1 MEQNSG
7 ATRAFTERR
16 RSLRPRPYQQ
26 AAVETALKAFEQGDK
41 SALIQAA
48 TGAGKTIMFSLMIRN
63 LLSENPGLRIAILA
77 HRRELVAQ
85 ARDKLRSVYPEAEI
99 GVACSTLERKR
110 ELESSV
116 TIGTI
121 QTLAN
126 QAELCPFDIIIID
139 EVHRLP
145 TRNKPSQMR
154 SFLDSMWE
162 KNENMKLLG
171 VTATPFRLGH
181 GYIYGQHCKNPE
193 ANWFKKRCYHID
205 IDQLQSEGFLS
216 NYTYMIAESEIQND
230 LKNCAVD
237 SFGEYET
244 KQLEQTVVKQEHLL
258 SAVKTLQAHALDR
271 RSIVIFCV
279 SIKHANKLRDAF
291 LDEGIITAAVHS
303 EMTSQERDDILE
315 QFNEGHIRIL
325 TNVGVLTEGWDSPRA
340 DCIMLCRPTLSA
352 ALYVQMV
359 GRGLRTFEGKR
370 DCLVLDI
377 ANCFEKHGSIR
388 HPIVPN
394 YCGDLPQDP
403 FESTTRERHCPHC
416 KEVIPLAIITCP
428 HCMEEIQG
436 AVMTVDHQQTMIEV
450 DESESSVIE
459 CDACQVPYRY
469 DELEVEIFSFDP
481 ESAPMGL
488 HYCPHEH
495 PIKAMEPA
503 RPVNSSGEYE
513 LLNFETNFNDQRN
526 LQLNCVFLNNKK
538 NPFTTSLSFTESDL
552 EILDIWLQKIGA
564 NPNACNDIAEYAE
577 VLQQSELHKALKV
590 TLTITEEGCLLQFC

>member
-1 MEQNSG
+1 MEQTSG
-7 ATRAFTERR
+7 AVRAFTERR

-26 AAVETALKAFEQGDK
+26 AAVDAALKAFEQGES

-63 LLSENPGLRIAILA
+63 LLSENPNMRIAILA

-145 TRNKPSQMR
+145 TRNKTSQMR
-154 SFLDSMWE
+154 SFLNSMWE

-205 IDQLQSEGFLS
+205 IDQLQTEGFLS
-216 NYTYMIAESEIQND
+216 KYTYMIAESEIQND

-291 LDEGIITAAVHS
+291 LDEGIVTAAVHS
-303 EMTSQERDDILE
+303 EMTSQERDDVLE

-394 YCGDLPQDP
+394 YCGDLPADP

-469 DELEVEIFSFDP
+469 DELEVEIFSYDP

-503 RPVNSSGEYE
+503 QPVNSNGEYE
-513 LLNFETNFNDQRN
+513 LLHFETHYESDTLR
-526 LQLNCVFLNNKK
+526 LECVFLNHKK
-538 NPFTTSLSFTESDL
+538 NPFTTSLSFTESDMEVL
-552 EILDIWLQKIGA
+552 ETWLQKIGA
-564 NPNACNDIAEYAE
+564 SKNSCKDISEYAE
-577 VLQQSELHKALKV
+577 ILNQCELHKALKV